1 MAEVEGALAK
11 MDETIARHKQK
22 TLPQLWNALS
32 ALRVLPVLHADYDA
46 KLERQ
51 GKRSHVLDRV
61 RASATS
67 LYFSKSAVYRGLGQP
82 RMLTPVHVRVHT
94 SMAPSSS
101 APS

>member
-1 MAEVEGALAK
+1 

-61 RASATS
+61 RDWFDSA
-67 LYFSKSAVYRGLGQP
+67 L
-82 RMLTPVHVRVHT
+82 
-94 SMAPSSS
+94 
-101 APS
+101 

>member
-1 MAEVEGALAK
+1 MRSGSGCVWASRQRIAEVEGALAK

-61 RASATS
+61 RDWFDSA
-67 LYFSKSAVYRGLGQP
+67 L
-82 RMLTPVHVRVHT
+82 
-94 SMAPSSS
+94 
-101 APS
+101 